1 MGVPLELPKAISA
14 SAAPLISGATQIA
27 NLIAQ
32 GAMNR
37 KTRKW
42 NEAMYGKQREDALA
56 DWARTNE
63 YNSPLQQMA
72 RLKEAGLS
80 PHLIYGGGANSIS
93 QPVRSTDTKS
103 WSPNAPQIDGS
114 QIVSQYFGVQQQQNA
129 LKIQEQQ
136 IAGLKLD
143 NSYKE
148 QTLPDRTETP
158 GLNNARIQEQID
170 NIMEATRM
178 NRRKQSLVP
187 AEYDK
192 LEQEVKQ
199 LVTNN
204 QYNAMNQALKYKING
219 FLAEQTDLI
228 NKGLMSKN
236 KITDIEA
243 KWKQQIDDLVGAG
256 GPISSSLGSMTSIYE
271 VESPRTNISK
281 LSNASTRI
289 GGKNKSKKPSI
300 KKPLLKKSNKTK
312 RRAKK

>member
-1 MGVPLELPKAISA
+1 MGVPLELPKIAAATATGGIPAGAIT
-14 SAAPLISGATQIA
+14 AATSIA
-27 NLIAQ
+27 NLISQ

-103 WSPNAPQIDGS
+103 WSPNAPQIDGG

-158 GLNNARIQEQID
+158 GLNNAKILEQTD

-178 NRRKQSLVP
+178 NRLKQSLQ
-187 AEYDK
+187 AGEFDK
-192 LEQEVKQ
+192 LTQEVRQ

-204 QYNAMNQALKYKING
+204 QYNGLNQAIKYKING
-219 FLAEQTDLI
+219 FLSDQIELI
-228 NKGLMSKN
+228 NKGLVSKN
-236 KITDIEA
+236 NITAIEA
-243 KWKQQIDDLVGAG
+243 KWKQQIDDFIGAA
-256 GPISSSLGSMTSIYE
+256 GPISSSL
-271 VESPRTNISK
+271 
-281 LSNASTRI
+281 
-289 GGKNKSKKPSI
+289 
-300 KKPLLKKSNKTK
+300 LKILVTAMA
-312 RRAKK
+312 R

>member
-1 MGVPLELPKAISA
+1 MGVPLELPKIAAATATGGIPAGAIT
-14 SAAPLISGATQIA
+14 AATSIA
-27 NLIAQ
+27 NLISQ

-63 YNSPLQQMA
+63 YNAPLQQMA

-143 NSYKE
+143 NTYKE
-148 QTLPDRTETP
+148 QTLPDRTQTP
-158 GLNNARIQEQID
+158 SLNNARIQEQTD

-178 NRRKQSLVP
+178 NRLKQSLP
-187 AEYDK
+187 QLEFNK

-204 QYNAMNQALKYKING
+204 QYNALNQTLKYKING
-219 FLAEQTDLI
+219 FLAEQTELI

-256 GPISSSLGSMTSIYE
+256 GPISSSLLKILI
-271 VESPRTNISK
+271 TN
-281 LSNASTRI
+281 LTR
-289 GGKNKSKKPSI
+289 
-300 KKPLLKKSNKTK
+300 
-312 RRAKK
+312 

>member
-1 MGVPLELPKAISA
+1 MGVPLELPKIAAATATGGIPAGAIT
-14 SAAPLISGATQIA
+14 AATSIA
-27 NLIAQ
+27 NLISQ

-103 WSPNAPQIDGS
+103 WSPNAPQIDGG

-158 GLNNARIQEQID
+158 GLNNAKILEQTD

-178 NRRKQSLVP
+178 NRLKQSLQ
-187 AEYDK
+187 AGEYDK
-192 LEQEVKQ
+192 LTQEVKQ

-204 QYNAMNQALKYKING
+204 QYNGLNQAIKYKING
-219 FLAEQTDLI
+219 FLSDQIELI
-228 NKGLMSKN
+228 NKGLVSKN
-236 KITDIEA
+236 NITAIEA
-243 KWKQQIDDLVGAG
+243 KWKQQIDDFVGAA
-256 GPISSSLGSMTSIYE
+256 GPISSSLLKILVTAMT
-271 VESPRTNISK
+271 R
-281 LSNASTRI
+281 
-289 GGKNKSKKPSI
+289 
-300 KKPLLKKSNKTK
+300 
-312 RRAKK
+312 

>member
-1 MGVPLELPKAISA
+1 MGVPLELPKIAAATATGGIPAGAIT
-14 SAAPLISGATQIA
+14 AATSIA
-27 NLIAQ
+27 NLISQ

-103 WSPNAPQIDGS
+103 WSPNAPQIDGG

-158 GLNNARIQEQID
+158 SINNAKILQQTD
-170 NIMEATRM
+170 NIMEATKM
-178 NRRKQSLVP
+178 NRLKQSLQ
-187 AEYDK
+187 AGEFDK
-192 LEQEVKQ
+192 LQQEVKQ

-204 QYNAMNQALKYKING
+204 QYNGLNQAVKYKING
-219 FLAEQTDLI
+219 FLSDQIELI
-228 NKGLMSKN
+228 NKGLVSKN
-236 KITDIEA
+236 NITAIEA
-243 KWKQQIDDLVGAG
+243 KWKQQIDEFVGAA
-256 GPISSSLGSMTSIYE
+256 GPISSSL
-271 VESPRTNISK
+271 
-281 LSNASTRI
+281 
-289 GGKNKSKKPSI
+289 
-300 KKPLLKKSNKTK
+300 LKILVTAMA
-312 RRAKK
+312 R